1 LEGGVVKN
9 QDLVS
14 YRLTTPTKGKEIKY
28 RLNTAQEQT
37 YTSPFSISQDA
48 IITGQVYKKG
58 KKVGRAFTDTI
69 VYHKAINANV
79 SLNVAP
85 HSAYGAGGSSALING
100 VSGSN
105 TRYGD
110 KEWLG
115 FWGEDL
121 EITITFAKPT
131 KISKISTRF
140 YNANGQWLYAPKEIE
155 IQTDYGLLPKVNLPS
170 THQTI
175 LDVILKVGVTTS
187 FIKISIPSYGIIPD
201 GLQGAG
207 NKAWT
212 FIDEIVVE

>member
-1 LEGGVVKN
+1 MAV
-9 QDLVS
+9 
-14 YRLTTPTKGKEIKY
+14 
-28 RLNTAQEQT
+28 
-37 YTSPFSISQDA
+37 
-48 IITGQVYKKG
+48 
-58 KKVGRAFTDTI
+58 
-69 VYHKAINANV
+69 
-79 SLNVAP
+79 NVAP
-85 HSAYGAGGSSALING
+85 HPSYSAGGIPALING
-100 VSGSN
+100 ISGSN
-105 TRYGD
+105 TRFGD

-121 EITITFAKPT
+121 EITISFANPI

-170 THQTI
+170 TNQTI
-175 LDVILKVGVTTS
+175 LDVNLKVGVTTS
-187 FIKISIPSYGIIPD
+187 FIKFSIPSYGIIPD